1 MSTPQ
6 LILATF
12 FLAWSG
18 LAVASTPSPVG
29 TKQAWQ
35 SEGGAWKGQVKSKAT
50 VVVMDADADP
60 RIVWSVGTE
69 AKLACTIYSEPV
81 DPAQFLLDWTGDIL
95 SRKSALTKQSIGS
108 VSAGEL
114 HGFPYLSLSTDYIE
128 GKARLLKTYLIDLA
142 AGAIACS
149 HDEPGHGMRILGHL
163 DYFVKHIEIPY
174 NLTLRKTH
182 RVFLIEVDGKPVG
195 FEQQT
200 VRRAPESKLMDTRRA
215 SLLIPRG
222 PGLFIPV
229 DKATVET
236 LAFNG
241 VLLQHRMVT
250 RSAGQT
256 HRFEIQTKDT
266 EAYTGTA
273 DLNGNTMPI
282 QFKVPSHSLMGVR
295 TASSALAQ
303 KIAQQ
308 SERRPITLS
317 VYNAAINHRGP
328 TNHVATLTSKLKD
341 GGLMLEESYGPQ
353 SRKTTRT
360 KKGHLL
366 TATSALGPVTMK
378 MSRIF
383 SKDYPRPKK

>member
-1 MSTPQ
+1 
-6 LILATF
+6 
-12 FLAWSG
+12 
-18 LAVASTPSPVG
+18 
-29 TKQAWQ
+29 
-35 SEGGAWKGQVKSKAT
+35 
-50 VVVMDADADP
+50 
-60 RIVWSVGTE
+60 
-69 AKLACTIYSEPV
+69 
-81 DPAQFLLDWTGDIL
+81 
-95 SRKSALTKQSIGS
+95 
-108 VSAGEL
+108 
-114 HGFPYLSLSTDYIE
+114 
-128 GKARLLKTYLIDLA
+128 
-142 AGAIACS
+142 
-149 HDEPGHGMRILGHL
+149 
-163 DYFVKHIEIPY
+163 
-174 NLTLRKTH
+174 
-182 RVFLIEVDGKPVG
+182 
-195 FEQQT
+195 
-200 VRRAPESKLMDTRRA
+200 MDTRRA

-317 VYNAAINHRGP
+317 VYNAAINQRGP

-360 KKGHLL
+360 KRPFTDRDISPWASHDENVAHILQGLPSAQEISLSRHRVGCYSTQEQESPLSRNLDLYQDTASDSLL
-366 TATSALGPVTMK
+366 LGW
-378 MSRIF
+378 
-383 SKDYPRPKK
+383 KKRRA